1 MKYLASISATVLL
14 LIGCAGPSG
23 RVVSPSSV
31 QMTHSAYLGKS
42 IMLFIL
48 DNGTPYAKKQLK
60 TGKRLY
66 AWNSRRSGF
75 GTYIPRTRWNDE
87 ERDFMR
93 SECEVRITT
102 SSKGKILSIAARN
115 SIRKNWDVNSCA
127 DYLK

>member
-1 MKYLASISATVLL
+1 MKYLTIIFITVLL
-14 LIGCAGPSG
+14 LIGCAGSSG
-23 RVVSPSSV
+23 RAVSPSSV

-60 TGKRLY
+60 TGKLLY

-75 GTYIPRTRWNDE
+75 STNIPRTRWDHE
-87 ERDFMR
+87 KRDFMR

-102 SSKGKILSIAARN
+102 SVKGKILFITARN
-115 SIRKNWDVNSCA
+115 DIRKDWDADSCA